1 MRHLLVSSSDPDLAD
16 ALRPLLPPEAVL
28 LSARGIDET
37 LETLSRSSRID
48 AVFTD
53 DPAVLAAIREEI
65 PGTLPV
71 HLVPRRGPDSLGAPA
86 TENGPDPIGSRG
98 ALNGKRT

>member
-1 MRHLLVSSSDPDLAD
+1 MRHLLVSSSDPDYAD
-16 ALRPLLPPEAVL
+16 ALRPLLSLDTVL

-53 DPAVLAAIREEI
+53 DPAILAAIREEI
-65 PGTLPV
+65 PGTIPV
-71 HLVPRRGPDSLGAPA
+71 HLVPVKK
-86 TENGPDPIGSRG
+86 T
-98 ALNGKRT
+98 

>member
-1 MRHLLVSSSDPDLAD
+1 MRHLLVSSADPDYAD
-16 ALRPLLPPEAVL
+16 ALRPLLSPDTVL

-65 PGTLPV
+65 PGTIPV
-71 HLVPRRGPDSLGAPA
+71 HLVPVKK
-86 TENGPDPIGSRG
+86 T
-98 ALNGKRT
+98 